1 MRGGWLLKAAGL
13 ALAVA
18 GFAHAAAADEIKLVF
33 ASQSPGGGPNSIFF
47 NEWAKRVSDQSKGAL
62 RVEVRDG
69 ETLANFGNVY
79 ERVTNDVIQIGW
91 IIHGIVGNKFP
102 LSDVLSLPFIVDDNV
117 ACSAAFWRLYKS
129 GLLDAEYRDI
139 QPLWFGCL
147 STTYLHWA
155 KDPKT
160 TDNLNGLKFRVNNK
174 VAGQVVQLMG
184 GTPISLA
191 GGEMYEALQRG
202 TVDGVTTSWAGF
214 EPYKLIEVTSFHLEV
229 PIGTTP
235 SMHFMS
241 RKKFDSLPQAARDVL
256 MANAGEARSREMGT
270 YIEGSAKR
278 ARDAVIAAP
287 DKHKLVKLTPEQLA
301 SWKARVASVTENWI
315 KERPGG
321 EKVVEAFTKY
331 YSDALAGH

>member
-1 MRGGWLLKAAGL
+1 MPFKIIRRVALALL
-13 ALAVA
+13 ALALPAPLAV
-18 GFAHAAAADEIKLVF
+18 ADEIKLVF

-47 NEWAKRVSDQSKGAL
+47 NEWAKRVSDQSHGAL

-79 ERVTNDVIQIGW
+79 ERVTNDVLQIGW

-129 GLLDAEYRDI
+129 GLLDAEYKDI
-139 QPLWFGCL
+139 VPLWFGCL
-147 STTYLHWA
+147 STTHLHWA
-155 KDPKT
+155 KAPKT
-160 TDNLNGLKFRVNNK
+160 IENLNGLKFRVNNK

-202 TVDGVTTSWAGF
+202 TIDGATTSWASF
-214 EPYKLIEVTSFHLEV
+214 EPYKLIEVTSYHVEIPV
-229 PIGTTP
+229 GTTP

-241 RKKFDSLPQAARDVL
+241 RKKFDSLPPAVREVL
-256 MANAGEARSREMGT
+256 TANSGEARSREMGA
-270 YIEGSAKR
+270 YIDGSAKR

-287 DKHKLVKLTPEQLA
+287 DKHTLVKPTADQIDA
-301 SWKARVASVTENWI
+301 WKKRTASVTENWI

-321 EKVVEAFTKY
+321 DKVVQVFTQLYK
-331 YSDALAGH
+331 DALAGR

>member
-1 MRGGWLLKAAGL
+1 
-13 ALAVA
+13 V
-18 GFAHAAAADEIKLVF
+18 
-33 ASQSPGGGPNSIFF
+33 
-47 NEWAKRVSDQSKGAL
+47 
-62 RVEVRDG
+62 
-69 ETLANFGNVY
+69 
-79 ERVTNDVIQIGW
+79 
-91 IIHGIVGNKFP
+91 
-102 LSDVLSLPFIVDDNV
+102 
-117 ACSAAFWRLYKS
+117 AFWRLYKS

-139 QPLWFGCL
+139 TPLWFGCL

-214 EPYKLIEVTSFHLEV
+214 EPYKLIEVTSYHLEV

-241 RKKFDSLPQAARDVL
+241 RKKLDSLPQAVRDVI
-256 MANAGEARSREMGT
+256 MANSGEARTREMAM
-270 YIEGSAKR
+270 YIDGSAKR
-278 ARDAVIAAP
+278 ARDAVQAAP
-287 DKHKLVKLTPEQLA
+287 DKHKLAKLDASQLVE
-301 SWKARVASVTENWI
+301 WKKRTAPITENWI
-315 KERPGG
+315 KDHQGG
-321 EKVVEAFTKY
+321 DKIVAAFSKFY
-331 YSDALAGH
+331 QDALAGH